1 MQRYW
6 QTYSRW
12 LWLVALMV
20 ILGAAVGF
28 LVSRVTT
35 PVYRASLTLFVNQAQ
50 NPLSPD
56 YNSALLSERLTRTY
70 GELIKKRPILEAA
83 IQKLNLDVSPNE
95 LAAQIT
101 VRAIRDTQLLE
112 LAVEHTD
119 PALARDL
126 ANTIAE
132 TFIIQSREERLGQSN
147 SREVIRQAIADLEN
161 NLVATA
167 TEIERRRQAGD
178 SAEVARLQAV
188 LSQQQ
193 LSHSQLLRSEQE
205 MRLAEARSVDT
216 IRVSE
221 PAVLPTEP
229 VRPKVLDNVLLA
241 AAIGLLIGL
250 GAAFVIQRLDNT
262 VKTPQDV
269 QRITDL
275 PTLGTIMRSPQKKG
289 SNAGLLHEVH
299 SHSPIAEAYRML
311 RTNVDFAQVSRPV
324 QTLMVTSSHPGEG
337 KTTTLVNL
345 AISMAE
351 SGRRVIAV
359 DSDLRRPTVH
369 KVLGITNTVG
379 LTNLLLTDNPD
390 LGGALQSTHVP
401 DLRVIPSGPIPPNP
415 TELLRS
421 SRMARLLER
430 LRAEADLVLLDS
442 PPVLAVAD
450 PMVLGAQIDGVI
462 LVVDAGVTRVQAL
475 AAAKEQLTR
484 SSAQLLGV
492 VLNKLSSTAGGYY
505 YYHYTSDK

>member
-1 MQRYW
+1 
-6 QTYSRW
+6 
-12 LWLVALMV
+12 
-20 ILGAAVGF
+20 
-28 LVSRVTT
+28 
-35 PVYRASLTLFVNQAQ
+35 
-50 NPLSPD
+50 
-56 YNSALLSERLTRTY
+56 
-70 GELIKKRPILEAA
+70 
-83 IQKLNLDVSPNE
+83 
-95 LAAQIT
+95 
-101 VRAIRDTQLLE
+101 
-112 LAVEHTD
+112 
-119 PALARDL
+119 
-126 ANTIAE
+126 
-132 TFIIQSREERLGQSN
+132 
-147 SREVIRQAIADLEN
+147 
-161 NLVATA
+161 
-167 TEIERRRQAGD
+167 
-178 SAEVARLQAV
+178 
-188 LSQQQ
+188 
-193 LSHSQLLRSEQE
+193 
-205 MRLAEARSVDT
+205 
-216 IRVSE
+216 
-221 PAVLPTEP
+221 
-229 VRPKVLDNVLLA
+229 
-241 AAIGLLIGL
+241 
-250 GAAFVIQRLDNT
+250 
-262 VKTPQDV
+262 
-269 QRITDL
+269 
-275 PTLGTIMRSPQKKG
+275 
-289 SNAGLLHEVH
+289 
-299 SHSPIAEAYRML
+299 ML

-421 SRMARLLER
+421 PRMARLIER

-505 YYHYTSDK
+505 YYQYTSDK